1 MYIVFLGAAGAGK
14 GTQAA
19 KMSKA
24 LELTHLATGN
34 LFRQIQVQNTEVAQ
48 LLRSYMKK
56 GELVPDELAI
66 RMVSEQLSAPDS
78 VPGMIFDGFPRN
90 LNQAEALDKTLAER
104 GKTLDKVVYIKVS
117 EGELLSR
124 ISGRW
129 VCRKCQTPYH
139 TVTAPPK
146 VWGKCDQ
153 CGGGLYQRADD
164 TEETMK
170 KRLDIYFTE
179 TASLIDYYTRSD
191 KLVEIDGEGDIK
203 SVERRIAKALNKTA
217 VRPV

>member
-1 MYIVFLGAAGAGK
+1 MILIGPPGAGK

-90 LNQAEALDKTLAER
+90 LNQAEALDKALAER